1 MYVGQEGLQV
11 LVARGE
17 LAIGAP
23 GPHVVQSGGV
33 NLEEECILS

>member
-23 GPHVVQSGGV
+23 GSHVVQSGGV